1 MALRGQEDATL
12 KRQEPVQPSSMV
24 VTVASES
31 IPAYDGVI
39 SQSLRINGMDKRQFR
54 PARRV
59 TGKATA
65 QGWKQTKLSKTGRVP
80 TLKRTVPILENLGAR
95 K

>member
-1 MALRGQEDATL
+1 MA
-12 KRQEPVQPSSMV
+12 M
-24 VTVASES
+24 TVASES
-31 IPAYDGVI
+31 ILAHDGAI

-59 TGKATA
+59 TGNATV
-65 QGWKQTKLSKTGRVP
+65 QGWKQTKLSKTGRAP
-80 TLKRTVPILENLGAR
+80 TLKRTVLIQGNLGAR